1 MFEELSDATFDGR
14 IAEVKAG
21 VCIFYKQ
28 LCPHCKNME
37 KVLEKFSRLQPDV
50 TLLSVDIEQ
59 NPVSAGVCGA
69 ERAPT
74 IIVIRDGKVA
84 GRKAGLMNPREMAQ
98 FFDSCR

>member
-21 VCIFYKQ
+21 ACIFYKQ

-37 KVLEKFSRLQPDV
+37 KVLEKFSRLQPEA

-59 NPVSAGVCGA
+59 NPVSAGACGA